1 MSADQQ
7 ASSPPQSESVWD
19 YPRPPALRRLN
30 QTVQIELGGQRIAES
45 DAAYEVLETSHPPTV
60 YLPRSAFV
68 EGALEPVKGRTMCE
82 FKGQAAYFDVVGG
95 EGNGQVRAPRAAW
108 HYPTPVAIAM
118 GAGMVP
124 LILGWGGAD
133 PTFRQPMAIAVF
145 GGLITS
151 TMLSLVVIPTFY
163 TFMDDIARLSKRPFG
178 SNEHKQRGHTA

>member
-108 HYPTPVAIAM
+108 HYPTPVAAFAELKDHVAVMPGAMDACWIAGERVQAQDGDFYGGWITAKLRGPFK
-118 GAGMVP
+118 GAPGT
-124 LILGWGGAD
+124 LGW
-133 PTFRQPMAIAVF
+133 
-145 GGLITS
+145 
-151 TMLSLVVIPTFY
+151 
-163 TFMDDIARLSKRPFG
+163 
-178 SNEHKQRGHTA
+178 